1 MNFIALK
8 MLFGDR
14 GKFLGVILGL
24 TLAAFLITQQS
35 SIFVG
40 IMARTIGFL
49 SDTGQPDIWVMDPKV
64 QFIDDI
70 KPMSDTMLYRVRGVE
85 GVRWAVPLYKGLL
98 RARLQNGNFQQ
109 CVVVG
114 LDDATLMGGPPEMV
128 EGSLDDLRRS
138 EGVIVD
144 LAGAVGRLAKVP
156 QGPDGKPIPG
166 AQPIPLRVGDTL
178 ELNDRRAVVVG
189 ICKAARTFQNQ
200 PVLYTTYTRATRFAP
215 RERKLLSFVMAK
227 VDDGADV
234 HAVADRIHAQTN
246 LIALSTRDFS
256 WKTIWYFM
264 KYTGIPINFG
274 FAVGLAFLVGTA
286 IAGQTFYAFT
296 LDNIRHFGSLKAMG
310 ASNRRLLGMIILQ
323 ALVVGVIGYGL
334 GVGGASMFAIV
345 SRHSELAFRLVWQ
358 ILAIAGGAIA
368 VICVLSALVSV
379 WKVMLLEPAI
389 VFKG

>member
-24 TLAAFLITQQS
+24 TLASFLITQQS

-40 IMARTIGFL
+40 IMSRTIGFL

-85 GVRWAVPLYKGLL
+85 GVHWAVPLYKGLL

-144 LAGAVGRLAKVP
+144 LAGAVGRLAKTP
-156 QGPDGKPIPG
+156 EGPDGKPIPG

-200 PVLYTTYTRATRFAP
+200 PVLYTTYTRATRYAP

-227 VDDGADV
+227 VDAGADV
-234 HAVADRIHAQTN
+234 NAVADRIHAQTN
-246 LIALSTRDFS
+246 LVALSARDFS
-256 WKTIWYFM
+256 WITIWYFM

-345 SRHSELAFRLVWQ
+345 SKHSELAFRMVWQ

-379 WKVMLLEPAI
+379 WKVMLL
-389 VFKG
+389 